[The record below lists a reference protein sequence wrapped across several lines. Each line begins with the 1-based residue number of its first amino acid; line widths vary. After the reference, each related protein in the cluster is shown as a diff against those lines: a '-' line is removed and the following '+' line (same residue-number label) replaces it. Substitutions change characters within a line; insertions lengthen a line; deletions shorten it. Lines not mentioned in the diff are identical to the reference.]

1 MAKPHIHALSSVRS
15 FGGLE
20 EDYLPIHEF
29 LDSSKAIVADNRH
42 RAFTHNSWFI
52 NTVIPRVFGA
62 TITNSDGKVVST
74 CLIAEQH
81 VLEDYGKRFI
91 PSAQDFLE
99 EMGLPSW
106 IQNGSGLPPS
116 VRVFRERTSKENHE
130 KEPLQIIR
138 PKIQD

>member
-15 FGGLE
+15 FGGKE

-52 NTVIPRVFGA
+52 NTVIPRVFGT
-62 TITNSDGKVVST
+62 TITNSDGKTVST
-74 CLIAEQH
+74 CSVAEQH
-81 VLEDYGKRFI
+81 VLEDFGNRFI
-91 PSAQDFLE
+91 PSGQDFLE

-106 IQNGSGLPPS
+106 VQNGSGLPAS
-116 VRVFRERTSKENHE
+116 ARMFREKNK
-130 KEPLQIIR
+130 KEPLQIVR

>member
-52 NTVIPRVFGA
+52 NTVIPRV
-62 TITNSDGKVVST
+62 
-74 CLIAEQH
+74 
-81 VLEDYGKRFI
+81 LELRLQTQTEK
-91 PSAQDFLE
+91 SFL
-99 EMGLPSW
+99 L
-106 IQNGSGLPPS
+106 
-116 VRVFRERTSKENHE
+116 V
-130 KEPLQIIR
+130 
-138 PKIQD
+138 